1 MKASE
6 VEAEIARLEVEA
18 QQAYLDQVA
27 QTVRYVSISGLEQ
40 AVIDNDESLI
50 AQILALGLFGL
61 LVERLRATYAR
72 GAAKELVAIIIP
84 GVRREIDMGDRGVTD
99 FLAGQA
105 LVLRDQVAREQA
117 EAVRTVL
124 SFGRDRGDSPRT
136 TALNL
141 AGRMSKQTGR
151 RTGGVVGLNG
161 PAAEAVERSRDQL
174 ASGDPAQLRNYL
186 ARVRRDPAF
195 DAAVREAI
203 ATGKPIAKATIDRA
217 SAAYARRLLSTYA
230 EALAQTNT
238 AEAYNK
244 GREEGWQQLTA
255 RSNGQYT
262 FAKKWKT
269 TMDGRERRT
278 HGEMNGQTVM
288 AGQAFTSPTGA
299 MLMFPCDTSLGAPLN
314 ERIRCRCVAE
324 YSLRKIPQA
333 V

>member
-6 VEAEIARLEVEA
+6 VEAEIKRLEGEA
-18 QQAYLDQVA
+18 KQAYLEQVA
-27 QTVRYVSISGLEQ
+27 QTVRYISLIQLER
-40 AVIDNDESLI
+40 AVADNDEDRISE
-50 AQILALGLFGL
+50 ILSLGLLAVL
-61 LVERLRATYAR
+61 LERLRAAYAR
-72 GAAKELVAIIIP
+72 GASKELVAIIIP
-84 GVRREIDMGDRGVTD
+84 GVRREIDMGDRSVSD
-99 FLAGQA
+99 FLSAQA
-105 LVLRDQVAREQA
+105 AALRDQVARDQA
-117 EAVRTVL
+117 EAVRVVL
-124 SFGRDRGDSPRT
+124 SMGRDRGDSART
-136 TALNL
+136 AALNL
-141 AGRMSKQTGR
+141 AGRLSRQTGR
-151 RTGGVVGLNG
+151 RIGGVVGLSG
-161 PAAEAVERSRDQL
+161 ASAEAIERARDQL
-174 ASGDPAQLRNYL
+174 ASGDPAQMRSYL
-186 ARVRRDPAF
+186 TRVRRDPAF

-203 ATGKPIAKATIDRA
+203 EAGKPLAKATIDRA
-217 SAAYARRLLSTYA
+217 TTAYAQRLLSTYA

-262 FAKKWKT
+262 FSKKWKT

>member
-1 MKASE
+1 MKAAE
-6 VEAEIARLEVEA
+6 VEAEIKRLEAEA

-27 QTVRYVSISGLEQ
+27 QTVRYASISGLEQ
-40 AVIDNDESLI
+40 AVSDNDENLI

-61 LVERLRATYAR
+61 MVERLRSAYAR
-72 GAAKELVAIIIP
+72 GASKELIGIIIP
-84 GVRREIDMGDRGVTD
+84 GVRREIDMGASGVTS
-99 FLAGQA
+99 FLSSQA
-105 LVLRDQVAREQA
+105 TALREQAEREQA
-117 EAVRTVL
+117 EAVRTIL

-136 TALNL
+136 IALNL

-151 RTGGVVGLNG
+151 RYGGVVGLNG
-161 PAAEAVERSRDQL
+161 PSAEAVERSRDQL

-186 ARVRRDPAF
+186 TRVRRDPAF

-217 SAAYARRLLSTYA
+217 AAAYARRLLSTYA

-244 GREEGWQQLTA
+244 GREEGWKQLTA
-255 RSNGQYT
+255 RSNGMYT

-269 TMDGRERRT
+269 TMDGRERNT
-278 HGEMNGQTVM
+278 HGAMNGQVVLQ
-288 AGQAFTSPTGA
+288 GEAFISPSGA

-324 YSLRKIPQA
+324 YSLRKNSQA